1 MSQRPTQP
9 AGHPAGETAEDR
21 FRVLADSVSDAII
34 SADAASRIVFWSRGA
49 EAMFGWSPEAIVG
62 RKLMDLMPERFRDA
76 HVRGITRLQ
85 ETGERRL
92 IGQGPIELAALH
104 RDGHEFP
111 IELTLGLTETGS
123 GAMVTGVVRDIT
135 DRRDA
140 ERYRAAQYQVA
151 RALAEGTGVDEAGA
165 AALEALGGNMDW
177 DVGALWLIDEG
188 GESLF
193 TAAFWRRH
201 PDLLPDF
208 ERLSRRHR
216 FKWGIGLP
224 GRVWATGRPVW
235 LEDALVE
242 RNLPRSRLL
251 AEAGLHAAVGLPL
264 LADGLVVGVMEF
276 FSSEIRDTDERLVG
290 LMAAVSEQVGQF
302 VSRKQAEDRLAQASV
317 DLARRRLAERQA
329 KEINEN
335 VIDHLVRASQALDAD
350 DYRAARREITATLEH
365 ASRIITGLGDP
376 LDADEPPGREPN

>member
-34 SADAASRIVFWSRGA
+34 SVDAESRIVFWSRGA
-49 EAMFGWSPEAIVG
+49 EAMFGWSGEAIAG
-62 RKLMDLMPERFRDA
+62 RKLMDVMPERFRDA

-92 IGQGPIELAALH
+92 IGQGPVELAALH
-104 RDGHEFP
+104 REGHEFP
-111 IELTLGLTETGS
+111 IELTLGLAETGS

-151 RALAEGTGVDEAGA
+151 RALAEGSGVDEAGA
-165 AALEALGGNMDW
+165 AALEALGGTMDW

-188 GESLF
+188 GESLS
-193 TAAFWRRH
+193 TAAFWLRH
-201 PDLLPDF
+201 PDLLSDF